1 MKAKLK
7 GSIWAVLL
15 NIGWELAQAYG
26 PKIWKNIKAYWDR
39 KSVAIL
45 GIAGCG
51 KDSLLARLQGRD
63 IPAVHMNTNDPERIS
78 SFRIEYSDG
87 LNDTICF
94 NVTEGMNVGGEAD
107 DVDDYWADATK
118 NADVIFYL
126 VDTGVFLREVGHI
139 STDLSTMDEK
149 TLRKASPSLKRLS
162 QDMRFLVTNPLSTK
176 PSAKL
181 AIILNKIDLPLERA
195 EGDTIGEKM
204 QHYSQDLQHLKTAV
218 EKIAKSGLGAYGSRL
233 TGIFPL
239 SCKDPEMFAQ
249 LFPVILRNVAK
260 A

>member
-7 GSIWAVLL
+7 GGIWAVLL
-15 NIGWELAQAYG
+15 NIGWELTQAYG

-39 KSVAIL
+39 KNVAIL
-45 GIAGCG
+45 GITGCG
-51 KDSLLARLQGRD
+51 KDSLLARLQGRE
-63 IPAVHMNTNDPERIS
+63 IPATHTTTQEAERRP
-78 SFRIEYSDG
+78 SFQVEYSDG
-87 LNDTICF
+87 LGDTIYF
-94 NVTEGMNVGGEAD
+94 KVTEGMNVGGESEH
-107 DVDDYWADATK
+107 VDDYWADASK

-126 VDTGVFLREVGHI
+126 VDTGRFLSEIGHI
-139 STDLSTMDEK
+139 STNLSTMDEK
-149 TLRKASPSLKRLS
+149 DLRKASPSLKRLS
-162 QDMRFLVTNPLSTK
+162 HDMRFLVANPLSAK
-176 PSAKL
+176 PESKL

-195 EGDTIGEKM
+195 EGDTIAEKM

-218 EKIAKSGLGAYGSRL
+218 TKIADSGLGVHRNRL
-233 TGIFPL
+233 TGVFPL